1 MSEDNVPLIQ
11 SFEDAFVAGD
21 MDYILSI
28 LDDEI
33 TIYESDSV
41 PYPGTFHG
49 KEGFLEIAR
58 LMTSVWD
65 ITSDLDLEIM
75 PAGDDR
81 VLVIVEFDA
90 RSHDTGNPVT
100 IRIAEIY
107 TVRNNKISEIQVFY
121 WDPKAMEAAIA
132 A

>member
-1 MSEDNVPLIQ
+1 MSNSNVALIQ

-28 LDDEI
+28 LDDDI

-41 PYPGTFHG
+41 PYPGTFRG
-49 KEGFLEIAR
+49 KEGFLEVAR

-65 ITSDLDLEIM
+65 ITSELDLEIM

-81 VLVIVEFDA
+81 VLVIVEFEA
-90 RSHDTGNPVT
+90 RSHSTGNPVT

-107 TVRNNKISEIQVFY
+107 TVRDNKIAEIQVFY
-121 WDPKAMEAAIA
+121 WDPKAMETAIA